1 MKIEVTGKQLA
12 AGVAVLLGLVAAL
25 AATTVGGTG
34 AGPVDAPKLVQ
45 AIMAETD
52 HVTAGELAGWIL
64 QKNRDYLLVD
74 IRDPWQFDDYHI
86 PTAINIPLGQLFEDS
101 GLKQLSRE
109 KKIVVYGLGVGR
121 ASQAQLLLSLKGYN
135 SFSLEE
141 GLGGWWD
148 AVMTPTS
155 LRSEN
160 ASPAGYLQAKAL
172 REHFTG
178 APAAGAKAP
187 AASPPVAVPAA
198 PPANAGAAQPNG
210 PSNKKLKLGR
220 GCS

>member
-1 MKIEVTGKQLA
+1 MKIEVTGKHVA

-25 AATTVGGTG
+25 AATTVHGSG

-45 AIMAETD
+45 SIMAETD

-64 QKNRDYLLVD
+64 QKSPDYLLVD
-74 IRDPWQFDDYHI
+74 IREPWQFDDYHI
-86 PTAINIPLGQLFEDS
+86 PTAINIPLGQLFDDS

-109 KKIVVYGLGVGR
+109 KKIVLCGLGVGR

-135 SFSLEE
+135 SLSLED
-141 GLGGWWD
+141 GIGGWWD

-155 LRSEN
+155 LRSET
-160 ASPAGYLQAKAL
+160 ASSAGYLQAKAL
-172 REHFTG
+172 REHFMG
-178 APAAGAKAP
+178 G
-187 AASPPVAVPAA
+187 VP
-198 PPANAGAAQPNG
+198 AGAATVPPPTVSIPPTPGKQAPPPGTPNQ
-210 PSNKKLKLGR
+210 KLKLGR

>member
-1 MKIEVTGKQLA
+1 MKIEVTGKHVA

-25 AATTVGGTG
+25 AATTIRGTG
-34 AGPVDAPKLVQ
+34 AGPVGAPKL
-45 AIMAETD
+45 AKSIMAETD
-52 HVTAGELAGWIL
+52 RVTAGELARWIL
-64 QKNRDYLLVD
+64 QKNQDYLLVD

-86 PTAINIPLGQLFEDS
+86 STAINIPLGQLFEDS

-135 SFSLEE
+135 SFSLED
-141 GLGGWWD
+141 GIGGWWD

-172 REHFTG
+172 RDHFMGG
-178 APAAGAKAP
+178 AAAETKAS
-187 AASPPVAVPAA
+187 ASAPMAVPAA
-198 PPANAGAAQPNG
+198 PAANAGGAPPNS
-210 PSNKKLKLGR
+210 PNSKKLKLGR

>member
-1 MKIEVTGKQLA
+1 MKIEITGKSLA
-12 AGVAVLLGLVAAL
+12 AGAAVLLGVVLAL
-25 AATTVGGTG
+25 TATALHGTG
-34 AGPVDAPKLVQ
+34 AGPVDTPGLVQ
-45 AIMAETD
+45 NMITEKD

-64 QKNRDYLLVD
+64 QKNQDYVLID

-86 PTAINIPLGQLFEDS
+86 PTAVNVPLGQLFDDS

-109 KKIVVYGLGVGR
+109 KKIVVCGLGVGL

-135 SFSLEE
+135 AFSLED
-141 GLGGWWD
+141 GIGGWWD

-155 LRSEN
+155 LRSET

-172 REHFTG
+172 RERFTG
-178 APAAGAKAP
+178 APSTGAASRAP
-187 AASPPVAVPAA
+187 APLVIPQAPPVKQA
-198 PPANAGAAQPNG
+198 PPPATPNQ
-210 PSNKKLKLGR
+210 KLKLGR